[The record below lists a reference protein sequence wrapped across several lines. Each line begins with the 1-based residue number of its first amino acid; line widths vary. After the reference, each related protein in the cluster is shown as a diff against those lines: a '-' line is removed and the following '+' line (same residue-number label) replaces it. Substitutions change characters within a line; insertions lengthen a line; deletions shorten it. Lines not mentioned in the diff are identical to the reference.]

1 MVFTPEQLQE
11 FREIGYTTIPDF
23 YTPRE
28 VEAMVLE
35 LERFKQQGI
44 LRNVATEG
52 DGRTIS
58 TTALNLQV
66 IPVFPHSTLY
76 RAAALHAKLV
86 AAVTELLGE
95 PTILHLDQIFL
106 KPARHGRGTA
116 WHQDNAYFR
125 ISDPTMGVGTWT
137 ALHAATV
144 ANGTMHMI
152 PNAFREKFRHQRD
165 PNSDHHIT
173 MDSEGRR
180 EVPIELPAG
189 GVLFF
194 NYGVPHCTKGN
205 QTDRERAGFAMHF
218 LRGDYAPAELIAE
231 DRHERPWVN
240 GPKATG
246 GEREYGVRVAGTW
259 EEEVEKVL
267 ARSAAAV

>member
-1 MVFTPEQLQE
+1 MILSPQQIHE

-23 YTPRE
+23 YSPRE
-28 VEAMVLE
+28 VEAMVSE
-35 LERFKQQGI
+35 LERFKSEGI

-52 DGRTIS
+52 DGKTIS
-58 TTALNLQV
+58 MAALNLQV
-66 IPVFPHSTLY
+66 IPVFVHSALF
-76 RAAALHAKLV
+76 RAAAFHQKLV

-116 WHQDNAYFR
+116 WHQDNAYFK

-137 ALHAATV
+137 ALHQATI

-152 PNAFREKFRHQRD
+152 PKAFREKFRHQRD

-173 MDSEGRR
+173 MDSEGRQ

-205 QTDRERAGFAMHF
+205 LTDKERAGFAMHF
-218 LRGDYAPAELIAE
+218 LRADYAPAELVAE
-231 DRHERPWVN
+231 DRKERPFAN
-240 GPKATG
+240 GPNATG
-246 GEREYGVRVAGTW
+246 GEREYGVKVAGTW
-259 EEEVEKVL
+259 EDEVEKVL
-267 ARSAAAV
+267 RKPVAV